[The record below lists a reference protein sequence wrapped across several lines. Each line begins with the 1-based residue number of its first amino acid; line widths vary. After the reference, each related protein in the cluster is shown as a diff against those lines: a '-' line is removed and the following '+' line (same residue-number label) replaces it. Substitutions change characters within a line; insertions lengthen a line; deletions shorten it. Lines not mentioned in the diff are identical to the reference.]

1 MPRMGMFKDL
11 RDLHKTSKQFE
22 RPSMRDSIRQAN
34 EAVQAYTAGQ
44 QQAADVAA
52 NGVLGKATIT
62 GMRDTGTVVNEMHVL
77 ALDMT
82 VEVNGFQSEV
92 THTEPISPLL
102 IGRLAPGAEITV
114 KVDPQDHSRLVL
126 IP

>member
-1 MPRMGMFKDL
+1 MGMFKDL
-11 RDLHKTSKQFE
+11 RDLHKASKEIE
-22 RPSMRDSIRQAN
+22 RPGLRDSLKQAN
-34 EAVQAYTAGQ
+34 EAVQTFQAGQ
-44 QQAADVAA
+44 QQAVDVAA

-62 GMRDTGTVVNEMHVL
+62 AMRDTGTVINEMHVL
-77 ALDMT
+77 ALDLT

-114 KVDPQDHSRLVL
+114 KVDPGDHSRLIL

>member
-1 MPRMGMFKDL
+1 MGMFKDL
-11 RDLHKTSKQFE
+11 RDLHKASKEME
-22 RPSMRDSIRQAN
+22 RPGLRDSLKQAN
-34 EAVQAYTAGQ
+34 EAVQAFQAGQ
-44 QQAADVAA
+44 QQAVDVAA

-62 GMRDTGTVVNEMHVL
+62 AMRDTGTVLNELHVL
-77 ALDMT
+77 ELDLT

-92 THTEPISPLL
+92 THTEAVSPLL

-114 KVDPQDHSRLVL
+114 KVDPEDHSRLVL

>member
-1 MPRMGMFKDL
+1 MGMFKDL
-11 RDLHKTSKQFE
+11 RDLHKASKQFE
-22 RPSMRDSIRQAN
+22 RPSMRDSIKQAN
-34 EAVQAYTAGQ
+34 EAVQGYQAAQ
-44 QQAADVAA
+44 QQAMDIATV
-52 NGVLGKATIT
+52 GVLGKATIT
-62 GMRDTGTVVNEMHVL
+62 AMRDTGTVINEMHVL

-114 KVDPQDHSRLVL
+114 KVDPQDHSRLILV
-126 IP
+126 P

>member
-1 MPRMGMFKDL
+1 VGMFKDL
-11 RDLHKTSKQFE
+11 RDLHKASKEVE
-22 RPSMRDSIRQAN
+22 RPGLRDSLKQAN
-34 EAVQAYTAGQ
+34 EAVQAFQAGQ
-44 QQAADVAA
+44 QQAVDVAA

-62 GMRDTGTVVNEMHVL
+62 AMRDTGTVLNELHVL
-77 ALDMT
+77 ELDLT

-92 THTEPISPLL
+92 THTEAVSPLL

-114 KVDPQDHSRLVL
+114 KVDPEDHSRLVL